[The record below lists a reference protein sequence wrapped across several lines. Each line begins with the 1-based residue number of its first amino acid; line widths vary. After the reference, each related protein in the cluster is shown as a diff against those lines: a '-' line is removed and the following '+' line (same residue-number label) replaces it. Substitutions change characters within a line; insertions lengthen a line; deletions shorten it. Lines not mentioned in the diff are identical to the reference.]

1 MATWRDVILKDFVP
15 NVSKLTLVADPDG
28 LLTEE
33 KLVIELSQRGF
44 ELLEFTDP
52 VEFRYVYELNYRSI
66 WDKGENTDLVI
77 ILRLQNNE
85 LASLPYDLLHMGRK
99 LAFDLGAL
107 FPNLSY
113 PVLEQ
118 FDRGLLDVL
127 FEAQTQFTP
136 ARLGDKATKD
146 FMLKHVFNIETDLL
160 TTEVALLRTLL
171 RLHYNKL
178 QLPILLTERLIQV
191 LKEYTC
197 FKNWPLEDVVPEA
210 SAFFAFLQERWPI
223 FLMHFSQDNAVSERA
238 LSTQLTYQGPTFLPF
253 DHEDIRVY
261 IDNLFVEGKLS
272 PVLAP
277 KSFNQSALWLKSGLL
292 DSGPEE
298 EKVRLTRL
306 FQYLEEVIPTITCRH
321 SAWLDFAQKYA
332 ELAAQVHCGEDA
344 EAKARLKQ
352 LSLGSNVIFAQWL
365 KTNYAGLINL
375 PPSTPAMLHHVPRH
389 LAREFE
395 LNKAKKIALVV
406 VDGLALDQWVTL
418 RPFIQEQVSHL
429 AIKESVTFAWIPTL
443 TSVSRQTAFSGKIP
457 RNFPLSINT
466 TNNEAKLW
474 RQIWEDFGFS
484 RLDIA
489 YQRGLGDGVV
499 ESVLDANLNPS
510 KTKVVGLVV
519 DKVDKIMH
527 GMQLGSAGMH
537 NQIKQW
543 SQAGYLSSL
552 LNYLLEHGYQVW
564 LTSDHGNIEC
574 EGRGRPS
581 EGVIAELKGER
592 VRVYPTF
599 ELRAQAAAALD
610 FAQEWEPIGLP
621 PQYYP
626 LIAGGHEAFINPS
639 EKIVGHGGIAFE
651 EVLVPLIKFERKLHC

>member
-1 MATWRDVILKDFVP
+1 MATWRDFILKEFVP

-33 KLVIELSQRGF
+33 KLVIELAQRGF

-85 LASLPYDLLHMGRK
+85 LVSLPYDLLHKGRR

-118 FDRGLLDVL
+118 FDRGMLDLL
-127 FEAQTQFTP
+127 FEAQTQFSP
-136 ARLGDKATKD
+136 VRLGDKATKD

-160 TTEVALLRTLL
+160 TTEVAFLRILL
-171 RLHYNKL
+171 RLHYNKIE
-178 QLPILLTERLIQV
+178 LPTLLAEHLIQV
-191 LKEYTC
+191 LREYNC
-197 FKNWPLEDVVPEA
+197 FKYWPLAEVVPDA
-210 SAFFAFLQERWPI
+210 RAFFDFLQERWPL
-223 FLMHFSQDNAVSERA
+223 FLAHFSQDNAVSEETH
-238 LSTQLTYQGPTFLPF
+238 SMQLTYSGPTFLPF

-261 IDNLFVEGKLS
+261 IDNLFVEGKLK

-277 KSFNQSALWLKSGLL
+277 KSFMHSALWLKSGLL
-292 DSGPEE
+292 EPGPEE
-298 EKVRLTRL
+298 DKKRLTRL
-306 FQYLEEVIPTITCRH
+306 FQHLQEHIPTKSCRH

-332 ELAAQVHCGEDA
+332 ELAAQVHFGADIV
-344 EAKARLKQ
+344 AKAKLKK
-352 LSLGSNVIFAQWL
+352 LSLECNVIFAQWL

-389 LAREFE
+389 LARQFE
-395 LNKAKKIALVV
+395 VNKTSKIALVV

-418 RPFIQEQVSHL
+418 RQLLQEQLSQVT
-429 AIKESVTFAWIPTL
+429 IKESVTFAWIPTL
-443 TSVSRQTAFSGKIP
+443 TSVSRQTIFSGKIP

-474 RQIWEDFGFS
+474 RQFWEDFGFS
-484 RLDIA
+484 RLDIV
-489 YQRGLGDGVV
+489 YQRGLGDGDI
-499 ESVLDANLNPS
+499 ETVLDANLNPS

-543 SQAGYLSSL
+543 TQTGYLSSL

-592 VRVYPTF
+592 VRVYPTA
-599 ELRAQAAAALD
+599 ELRTQAATSLN
-610 FAQEWEPIGLP
+610 FAREWEPIGLP

-626 LIAGGHEAFINPS
+626 LIASGHEAFINPS
-639 EKIVGHGGIAFE
+639 EQIVGHGGIAFE
-651 EVLVPLIKFERKLHC
+651 EVLVPLIKFERKLH

>member
-85 LASLPYDLLHMGRK
+85 LASLPYDLLHKGRK

-178 QLPILLTERLIQV
+178 QLPTLLAERLIQV

-197 FKNWPLEDVVPEA
+197 FKNWPLADVVPEA

-238 LSTQLTYQGPTFLPF
+238 LSTQLT
-253 DHEDIRVY
+253 
-261 IDNLFVEGKLS
+261 
-272 PVLAP
+272 
-277 KSFNQSALWLKSGLL
+277 
-292 DSGPEE
+292 
-298 EKVRLTRL
+298 
-306 FQYLEEVIPTITCRH
+306 
-321 SAWLDFAQKYA
+321 
-332 ELAAQVHCGEDA
+332 
-344 EAKARLKQ
+344 
-352 LSLGSNVIFAQWL
+352 
-365 KTNYAGLINL
+365 
-375 PPSTPAMLHHVPRH
+375 
-389 LAREFE
+389 
-395 LNKAKKIALVV
+395 
-406 VDGLALDQWVTL
+406 
-418 RPFIQEQVSHL
+418 
-429 AIKESVTFAWIPTL
+429 
-443 TSVSRQTAFSGKIP
+443 
-457 RNFPLSINT
+457 
-466 TNNEAKLW
+466 
-474 RQIWEDFGFS
+474 
-484 RLDIA
+484 
-489 YQRGLGDGVV
+489 
-499 ESVLDANLNPS
+499 
-510 KTKVVGLVV
+510 
-519 DKVDKIMH
+519 
-527 GMQLGSAGMH
+527 
-537 NQIKQW
+537 
-543 SQAGYLSSL
+543 
-552 LNYLLEHGYQVW
+552 
-564 LTSDHGNIEC
+564 
-574 EGRGRPS
+574 
-581 EGVIAELKGER
+581 
-592 VRVYPTF
+592 
-599 ELRAQAAAALD
+599 
-610 FAQEWEPIGLP
+610 
-621 PQYYP
+621 
-626 LIAGGHEAFINPS
+626 
-639 EKIVGHGGIAFE
+639 
-651 EVLVPLIKFERKLHC
+651 